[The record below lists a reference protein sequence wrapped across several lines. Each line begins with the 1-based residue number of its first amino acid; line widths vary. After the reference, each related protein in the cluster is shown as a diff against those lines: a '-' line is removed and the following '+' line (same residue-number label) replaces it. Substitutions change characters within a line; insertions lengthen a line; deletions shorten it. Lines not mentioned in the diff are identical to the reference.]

1 MEEIIASGRADVIEM
16 ARAIM
21 ADPDLPAKA
30 RRGKTEEIRPC
41 LRCLACFS
49 HLITNGQIHCAVNP
63 EIGRERECIH
73 VPVSPGNKTV
83 LVAGGGIG
91 GMEAAIEA
99 AAKGH
104 RVILCEKSGEL
115 GGALKCE
122 KNVPFK
128 TKIRDYIAYQIKH
141 LEKSGAEIR
150 LNTPVTPKLADELS
164 PDVIIAAL
172 GAVPLMPDIPGIQ
185 GENVY
190 TAEEIYKNPSAVGKT
205 VAVMGGGLVGTELA
219 IYLAGL
225 GRKVTIIERLPM
237 LNSGGNVLHQLALD
251 KEIAQRKI
259 DLHLGSDVIE
269 ILPGGVVFSKG
280 GEDKMLQADTV
291 VCALGQ
297 SPLKA
302 EAWALRYCAPEFHV
316 IGDCAVP
323 KNIMQ
328 ATAMANAAVNV
339 I

>member
-1 MEEIIASGRADVIEM
+1 
-16 ARAIM
+16 
-21 ADPDLPAKA
+21 
-30 RRGKTEEIRPC
+30 
-41 LRCLACFS
+41 
-49 HLITNGQIHCAVNP
+49 
-63 EIGRERECIH
+63 
-73 VPVSPGNKTV
+73 
-83 LVAGGGIG
+83 
-91 GMEAAIEA
+91 
-99 AAKGH
+99 
-104 RVILCEKSGEL
+104 
-115 GGALKCE
+115 
-122 KNVPFK
+122 
-128 TKIRDYIAYQIKH
+128 
-141 LEKSGAEIR
+141 
-150 LNTPVTPKLADELS
+150 
-164 PDVIIAAL
+164 
-172 GAVPLMPDIPGIQ
+172 MPDIPGIQ

-190 TAEEIYKNPSAVGKT
+190 TAEEIYKNPSAAGKT

-269 ILPGGVVFSKG
+269 ILPGGVVFSKD